1 MSAPATKR
9 SITRQHDWID
19 ERSQAL
25 HQAVAE
31 KIRFNPDLLRMALQN
46 LERWTTTG
54 SKVTKPLFEEWK
66 RIIQTWPLEKLLE
79 LLGEQSERASQ
90 LRQASPFTGIL
101 SQREREEIFQRYET
115 L

>member
-9 SITRQHDWID
+9 SITRPHDWID
-19 ERSQAL
+19 ERSRAL

-31 KIRFNPDLLRMALQN
+31 KVRRNPELLLVALQN
-46 LERWTTTG
+46 LERWTET
-54 SKVTKPLFEEWK
+54 SSDSTKPLFEEWK
-66 RIIQTWPLEKLLE
+66 QIIQTWPLEKLLE
-79 LLGEQSERASQ
+79 LLGEQGERANQ

-101 SQREREEIFQRYET
+101 SDRERNEIFQRYET